1 MTTPHFEPRSC
12 PHNDTW
18 FDRTLC
24 IAGNMHTICNQCGRI
39 IGQPCPCE
47 NTTETL
53 TDATTAAFV
62 FRPLPISAL
71 VAAHTNTGN
80 VFPIS
85 GDAIT
90 TTTKTRT
97 K

>member
-1 MTTPHFEPRSC
+1 MTIPHSDDE
-12 PHNDTW
+12 
-18 FDRTLC
+18 
-24 IAGNMHTICNQCGRI
+24 Q
-39 IGQPCPCE
+39 
-47 NTTETL
+47 L

-71 VAAHTNTGN
+71 IAAHNNTGN
-80 VFPIS
+80 TFPIS

-90 TTTKTRT
+90 TTKTRT